1 VSKSSVGVI
10 GLGNMGH
17 GVAANLGTDDRD
29 IFVWDIAEAP
39 RARFEGK
46 DGFIVAP
53 PGEMARRC
61 EAILFVVPATPEIKS
76 CLEGEDGVVANAR
89 KGLILCDLTTSDPS
103 ATRALSA
110 ELAAHGIA
118 YIDAGTSGGPTRA
131 EAGDL
136 TLMVGG
142 DASAVAKVEPFFKDI
157 ARVVYYLGASGAGH
171 TMKLVHN
178 IVCHATFM
186 ATTEAIRLGEQAGLK
201 LADMVDVMNSSNA
214 RSYATDFRYPKH
226 ILSKT
231 WDGGSRVFNL
241 HKDLKMGV
249 ELGRRM
255 GGGTEFS
262 EATLR
267 YLDKAVHL
275 GMAEEDYTLIYRDFE
290 AIRAID
296 TKVSRK
302 AAVSGLQKPD

>member
-1 VSKSSVGVI
+1 MSKTAVGVI

-17 GVAANLGTDDRD
+17 GIAVNLGKSDREVL
-29 IFVWDIAEAP
+29 VWDIAEAA
-39 RARFEGK
+39 RARFNNMKGYV
-46 DGFIVAP
+46 IAAP
-53 PGEMARRC
+53 AEMARRC

-76 CLEGEDGVVANAR
+76 CLGGDNGIVANAR
-89 KGLILCDLTTSDPS
+89 EGLILCDLTTSDPL
-103 ATRALSA
+103 ATRGLSA
-110 ELAAHGIA
+110 ELAARGIH
-118 YIDAGTSGGPTRA
+118 YIDAGTSGGPTRS

-142 DASAVAKVEPFFKDI
+142 DAGAVARVEPLFKDI
-157 ARVVYYLGASGAGH
+157 ARVVHYLGPSGAGH

-186 ATTEAIRLGEQAGLK
+186 ATTEAVRLGERAGLK
-201 LADMVDVMNSSNA
+201 LADMIEVMNSSNA

-231 WDGGSRVFNL
+231 WDGGSRIFNL

-249 ELGRRM
+249 ELGRRL

-262 EATLR
+262 EATLH
-267 YLDKAVHL
+267 YLDKAVGR
-275 GMAEEDYTLIYRDFE
+275 GMAENDYTLIYRDFE
-290 AIRAID
+290 EIRAAD
-296 TKVSRK
+296 ADVSGK
-302 AAVSGLQKPD
+302 AAE